1 MKRLALLTS
10 GGDAPGMNAAI
21 RAVVRTAIYHGL
33 EVFGIPQGY
42 AGLIQGNFKEMT
54 RGSVADIIHRGG
66 TILLTARSEEFMQKE
81 GRERA
86 YRNLR
91 EKDIGGLVVIGGDG
105 SFRGAQA
112 LYEEYGLPVV
122 GVPGTIDND
131 IGCTEYTI
139 GFDTAMNTVLLAI
152 NNIRDTATSH
162 ERTFVIETMGR
173 HAGILTLM
181 TGLAG
186 GAETILIPEVPF
198 DLQKICQKLKK
209 GYDRGKLHSI
219 ILVAEGICIDEQCGL
234 GSQDPKESMAFLI
247 GQEIKKRTGF
257 ETRIIILG
265 HLQRGGSPSAM
276 DRILASRFGAKAVD
290 LLLEEKGGLMVG
302 YRNAEITT
310 SPIHL
315 ALNEER
321 EIDKSLIS
329 LAHILSL

>member
-1 MKRLALLTS
+1 MKRIALLTS

-21 RAVVRTAIYHGL
+21 RSVVRKAIYHKLQVLG
-33 EVFGIPQGY
+33 VVQGY
-42 AGLIQGNFKEMT
+42 AGLIQGSFKEMT

-66 TILLTARSEEFMQKE
+66 TILLTARSDEFMDRE

-86 YRNLR
+86 YANIR
-91 EKDIGGLVVIGGDG
+91 EQDVDGLIVIGGDG
-105 SFRGAQA
+105 SFRGAYA
-112 LYEEYGLPVV
+112 LYREFGLPII
-122 GVPGTIDND
+122 GIPGTIDND

-139 GFDTAMNTVLLAI
+139 GFDTAMNTVLHAI

-162 ERTFVIETMGR
+162 ERTFVVETMGR
-173 HAGILTLM
+173 HAGLLTLM

-198 DLQKICQKLKK
+198 DLDSICQKLKR

-219 ILVAEGICIDEQCGL
+219 ILVAEGISLEGHSGL
-234 GSQDPKESMAFLI
+234 KSQDPKESMAFFI

-290 LLLEEKGGLMVG
+290 LLMEGEGGLMVG
-302 YRNAEITT
+302 YQSARITT

-315 ALNEER
+315 ALQEKR
-321 EIDKSLIS
+321 ELDMEVIS